1 MGSVAWESNGKG
13 TIRRQKNEDYG
24 VDGLDSRRLL
34 SVVPQSVLDAGF
46 EPIEWRGETV
56 YAKPGQWLLQLN
68 GVVGAPDAQLAKAN
82 GQLGRVNAAI
92 KATKHLGRDG
102 LVLVDAPRDLAHGKL
117 KQIFGALGN
126 LDYFEPDAALWTS
139 TTTPNDP
146 RYCTDLWGMNNTGQ
160 TGGTPDADIDAP
172 EAWDIARGDGSVVV
186 GVIDSGI
193 DYKHPD
199 LAGNIWVNPAEIAGN
214 RKDDDGNGY
223 VDDIHGWDFI
233 NNDKDP
239 MDDHGHGTHVAG
251 TIAGAGNNGVGVVGV
266 NWNAKVMALKFLGAN
281 GSGPW
286 SAAIAAIN
294 YATNMNSRGINI
306 KVTNNSY
313 TGWSESQGLYDA
325 IKRNGDAGM
334 MFVAAAGNDG
344 SNIDGGGV
352 LPAAYNLPNIISVAA
367 TDHNDA
373 LATFSNYGTVNVDLA
388 APGVSILS
396 TLPGNAYAAKNGTSM
411 AAPHVAGVAA
421 VAWSYSPGASFE
433 QVRSA
438 LLAGADHV
446 ATLDGKVFSGARLNA
461 VGTLAHVN
469 DPYVAP
475 AAPDAPTELTAAAS
489 WFTRTDGSTIPII
502 TLNWVPS
509 ASPELQRYD
518 VYCSTEGGEF
528 VRITTL
534 PAGASS
540 YRSGGLT
547 GTSYAYRITASN
559 YLFTSD
565 PSNTAEAT
573 TPGEKVTIPTPPSN
587 LIATAVSKTEVRLT
601 WSDNSDDELAFRIER
616 STDGIQ
622 WSYLREVGA
631 NVTTYANVNLKRNV
645 TYYYR
650 VQAYNVAGSS
660 AFSNTGS
667 AKTSAASSDLLVRS
681 GSIFSNRSIIP
692 PSLGATEA
700 QEKGETIDEA
710 EWAGEELVSL

>member
-1 MGSVAWESNGKG
+1 MRRDNGG
-13 TIRRQKNEDYG
+13 WVVEAME
-24 VDGLDSRRLL
+24 SRRML
-34 SVVPQSVLDAGF
+34 SAVPQSVLDAGF

-56 YAKPGQWLLQLN
+56 YAKPGQWLLQLK
-68 GVVGAPDAQLAKAN
+68 GVAGAPDAQLAKAN
-82 GQLGRVNAAI
+82 GQLGRLNAAI

-102 LVLVDAPRDLAHGKL
+102 LLLVDAPRELAHGKL
-117 KQIFGALGN
+117 KEIFGALGN

-139 TTTPNDP
+139 ATTPNDP
-146 RYCTDLWGMNNTGQ
+146 RYSTDLWGMNNTGQ

-172 EAWDIARGDGSVVV
+172 EAWDIVRGDGSVVV

-199 LAGNIWVNPAEIAGN
+199 LAGNIWVNPGEIAGN

-239 MDDHGHGTHVAG
+239 MDDNGHGTHVAG
-251 TIAGAGNNGVGVVGV
+251 TIAAAGNNSVGVVGV

-294 YATNMNSRGINI
+294 YVTNMNSRGVNI

-325 IKRNGDAGM
+325 IKRNGEAGM
-334 MFVAAAGNDG
+334 MFVAAAGNYG
-344 SNIDGGGV
+344 ENLDGGGTF
-352 LPAAYNLPNIISVAA
+352 PAAYDLPNIISVAA
-367 TDHNDA
+367 TDHNDG
-373 LATFSNYGTVNVDLA
+373 LATFSNYGTVHVDLA

-396 TLPGNAYAAKNGTSM
+396 TLPGNTYGAKNGTSM

-421 VAWSYSPGASFE
+421 LAWSYAPSASLG
-433 QVRSA
+433 QVRNA
-438 LLAGADHV
+438 LLVGADRV

-461 VGTLAHVN
+461 VVTLAHV
-469 DPYVAP
+469 DAPYVAP
-475 AAPDAPTELTAAAS
+475 TAPNAPTELTAEAS
-489 WFTRTDGSTIPII
+489 WFTRTDGSTTPII
-502 TLNWVPS
+502 NLNWLPS
-509 ASPELQRYD
+509 ADPELQRYD
-518 VYCSTEGGEF
+518 VYRSSEGGEF

-534 PAGASS
+534 PAGTSTF
-540 YRSGGLT
+540 RSGGLLT

-587 LIATAVSKTEVRLT
+587 LTATAVSRTEVRLAWT
-601 WSDNSDDELAFRIER
+601 DNSDDELGFRIER
-616 STDGIQ
+616 STDGTQ
-622 WSYLREVGA
+622 WSYLTEVGA
-631 NVTTYANVNLKRNV
+631 NVTTYSNVNLKRNA

-650 VQAYNVAGSS
+650 VQAYNVAGNS

-667 AKTSAASSDLLVRS
+667 ARTSAAGSDFTAARASSATL
-681 GSIFSNRSIIP
+681 FSQTAIENDAS
-692 PSLGATEA
+692 A
-700 QEKGETIDEA
+700 D
-710 EWAGEELVSL
+710 EELVLL